1 MDLTILRRRLRS
13 RWPRRRP
20 ARPPTANTCVNQV
33 KNPKTYP
40 QLLSFF
46 FFGFFYFYF
55 GSVFFLVTMRGN
67 SLLGAILA
75 AAGPTNQPNPPR
87 LSSPSDL
94 FAYLLFLLPRPSS
107 NI

>member
-1 MDLTILRRRLRS
+1 VAKTTTSTSTDSQHLRQS
-13 RWPRRRP
+13 G
-20 ARPPTANTCVNQV
+20 
-33 KNPKTYP
+33 KKP
-40 QLLSFF
+40 QNVSATLSFF

-55 GSVFFLVTMRGN
+55 GSVFCLVTMRGN